1 MESIKRPLDIVSKIK
16 AVQHELRDS
25 ERKVAHV
32 ILGDLGFAGKASINE
47 LAARAGVSEAS
58 ISRFAKRVGCKN
70 VRELKT
76 ALVSSFAIGERFIE
90 GFNDSSDDTAIGQVA
105 HGIFQAV
112 KVVRDQTCAE
122 TVKSVAQAIDTCRRL
137 VVFGGG
143 GGGTVASADV
153 EYRLFRLGIDVRVFH
168 DTTMQRMIAST
179 LNENDVVLI
188 VSTTGEIPE
197 INENALVAKQYGATL
212 VSITRGDS
220 SLARESDLHLHVHID
235 EPEGIFRPTAS
246 RYAILAVIDAIA
258 LTLANLRTEVS
269 RELIRR
275 IKYNLDD
282 HRGTD
287 KRFPVGD

>member
-1 MESIKRPLDIVSKIK
+1 MLHD
-16 AVQHELRDS
+16 LRDS
-25 ERKVAHV
+25 ERKVAQL
-32 ILGDLGFAGKASINE
+32 ILVDLEFAGRASIHE
-47 LAARAGVSEAS
+47 IAERAGVSQAS
-58 ISRFAKRVGCKN
+58 ISRFAKRVGCKD
-70 VRELKT
+70 VRELKS

-90 GFNDSSDDTAIGQVA
+90 GYRDPSDDTAMGQVA
-105 HGIFQAV
+105 QGILQAV

-122 TVKSVAQAIDTCRRL
+122 TVESVACIINKCRRL

-153 EYRLFRLGIDVRVFH
+153 EYRLFRLGVDVRVFH
-168 DTTMQRMIAST
+168 DTTMQRMVAST

-220 SLARESDLHLHVHID
+220 SLAKESDLQLNVHIN

-246 RYAILAVIDAIA
+246 RYALLAVVDAIA
-258 LTLANLRTEVS
+258 LSLANMRTEVS

-282 HRGTD
+282 HRGAD